1 MTTLLPFTDLA
12 GRRSGG
18 FMEVPTFDTRP
29 VGGVGAQLFPGGLAT
44 STPQAFLVASGPA
57 HL

>member
-1 MTTLLPFTDLA
+1 MTTILPFADLV
-12 GRRSGG
+12 GRRAGDSA
-18 FMEVPTFDTRP
+18 EVPTFVTRP

-44 STPQAFLVASGPA
+44 STPQAFLVASRPV